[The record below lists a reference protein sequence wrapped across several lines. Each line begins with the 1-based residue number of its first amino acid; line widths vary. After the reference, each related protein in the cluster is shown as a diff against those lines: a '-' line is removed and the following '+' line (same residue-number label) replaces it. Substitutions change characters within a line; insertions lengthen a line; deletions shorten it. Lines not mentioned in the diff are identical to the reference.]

1 MENYSSIR
9 KTIFTETTQ
18 DITDVRLSF
27 LGKFGNQ
34 VDRFVDNMSQ
44 AFLNWRSLDL
54 DTSGDEK
61 KEHVSAL
68 VYSSIDLH
76 VVSMKL
82 FLSGYGF
89 AAGNLERQTIE
100 VIALAI
106 LCSRKDLDIL
116 DRFIQNQYST
126 NKALR
131 DLNKHSEKLNLSK
144 QAIHKLIKARD
155 HFHDH
160 SHPSYITI
168 GSNVSFKGQCL
179 YLGASFD
186 HGKIEFYDK
195 DVAGRLSLSGFFSN
209 YIEGVKKNISEW

>member
-1 MENYSSIR
+1 MEDYESIR
-9 KTIFTETTQ
+9 KIIFTETTQ

-27 LGKFGNQ
+27 LEKFENQ
-34 VDRFVDNMSQ
+34 IDRFVDNMSL
-44 AFLNWRSLDL
+44 AFSKWRSLDSI
-54 DTSGDEK
+54 TSSDEK
-61 KEHVSAL
+61 KAHVSAL
-68 VYSSIDLH
+68 VYSSINLH

-82 FLSGYGF
+82 FLSGYGV

-106 LCSRKDLDIL
+106 LCSQKDLDIL
-116 DRFIQNQYST
+116 DRYIQNQYST

-131 DLNKHSEKLNLSK
+131 DLNKHSEKLDLNK
-144 QAIHKLIKARD
+144 QEILQLIKARD

-168 GSNVSFKGQCL
+168 GGNFSFRGQDL

-186 HGKIEFYDK
+186 DGKMEFYDK
-195 DVAGRLSLSGFFSN
+195 DVAGRLSLSGVFSG
-209 YIEGVKKNISEW
+209 YIDDVKKNLLKW